1 MTGNGGLEEH
11 GGFKRATTPEKPP
24 IRPFL
29 GEKTSAV
36 VVEKTDR
43 TRVKTLTTVRKKC
56 CTKKPKKVVKIDNL
70 HERRLI

>member
-1 MTGNGGLEEH
+1 MVDWKNMADLRGQLPQ
-11 GGFKRATTPEKPP
+11 RY
-24 IRPFL
+24 RPFL